1 MNLIVTGALGHIGT
15 FLLSNF
21 HLMKKVNNIYA
32 IDKLDEKM
40 LNLINLKLKKKI
52 NFINLDLSKKK
63 LKPKIRQKIDVV
75 IHLASTTDAASSIKF
90 KKEVFSKSE
99 NC

>member
-40 LNLINLKLKKKI
+40 LNLINLKLKKK
-52 NFINLDLSKKK
+52 NKFYKSRSKQKK
-63 LKPKIRQKIDVV
+63 
-75 IHLASTTDAASSIKF
+75 IKT
-90 KKEVFSKSE
+90 K
-99 NC
+99 N